1 MGHYLV
7 HYMSSRRLALLI
19 GTVVGLIA
27 IISWVAE
34 IDLVFQE
41 SSEEQG
47 SDSKS
52 LVTEEALSGQEA
64 TRE

>member
-1 MGHYLV
+1 
-7 HYMSSRRLALLI
+7 MSSRRHALLI

-47 SDSKS
+47 SDQKS
-52 LVTEEALSGQEA
+52 LVTEEALSGQKA
-64 TRE
+64 TPE

>member
-1 MGHYLV
+1 
-7 HYMSSRRLALLI
+7 MSSRRLALLI

-47 SDSKS
+47 SDQKS
-52 LVTEEALSGQEA
+52 LVTEEALSGQKA
-64 TRE
+64 TPE